1 MIRTFLT
8 AFLMLFCSFALA
20 QEKVVTHFFKEVNS
34 SIAISEGKAN
44 IQASQYRVVDIDI
57 NQLYAELENA
67 PHRDGIS
74 TGISLQFE
82 LPQPDG
88 TVKRYQV

>member
-8 AFLMLFCSFALA
+8 AFLMLLCSLALA
-20 QEKVVTHFFKEVNS
+20 QEKVVTQFFKEVNS

-44 IQASQYRVVDIDI
+44 IQASRYRVVDIDV

-74 TGISLQFE
+74 TEAYPFNLNFLSRME
-82 LPQPDG
+82 L
-88 TVKRYQV
+88 